1 MEYWKSF
8 ANEED
13 RYPSIIMDMVDV
25 MRKMPEKK
33 RKETT
38 KPPGKEKEKD
48 KEKDT
53 SASSFSTK
61 EKSGEKKED
70 DERACYC

>member
-1 MEYWKSF
+1 
-8 ANEED
+8 
-13 RYPSIIMDMVDV
+13 MVDV
-25 MRKMPEKK
+25 MRKIPEKK
-33 RKETT
+33 QKQTL
-38 KPPGKEKEKD
+38 KPPRKEKE

-70 DERACYC
+70 K